1 MPKTRLLD
9 EILAHKREETAA
21 RKRKISEE
29 SFREMAAEAPAGGG
43 LAAALRAR
51 IDGGGPAVIAELK
64 KASPSRGV
72 LRADFDPAGLAAG
85 YRRGGAAALSVLTD
99 AKYFQGSGV
108 VLELARRGGGGL
120 PILRKDFILEPYQLY
135 ESRAMGAAAVLLIAA
150 ALPDG
155 ELAALHRLARDCGL
169 DALVEVHDEDEL
181 ARAAAAGAELIG
193 VNNRDLQ
200 TFAVDL
206 AVTERL
212 APRAPAGALLVA
224 ESGIRDAGDLA
235 RLRRG
240 GVDAFLIGEALMR
253 ADDPGARLAE
263 LLAAA

>member
-9 EILAHKREETAA
+9 EILAHKRAETAA
-21 RKRKISEE
+21 RRRRLSERDC
-29 SFREMAAEAPAGGG
+29 RELAAAAPPGGG

-51 IDGGGPAVIAELK
+51 VDAGRPAAIAELK

-72 LRADFDPAGLAAG
+72 LRADFEPAGLAAG

-99 AKYFQGSGV
+99 AKYFQGSGAA
-108 VLELARRGGGGL
+108 LELARRGGGL
-120 PILRKDFILEPYQLY
+120 PILRKDFILEPYQVY
-135 ESRAMGAAAVLLIAA
+135 ESRALGAAAVLLIAA

-169 DALVEVHDEDEL
+169 EALVEVHDEDEL

-200 TFAVDL
+200 TFEVDL

-224 ESGIRDAGDLA
+224 ESGIRDAADMA

-240 GVDAFLIGEALMR
+240 GVGAFLIGEALMR

>member
-1 MPKTRLLD
+1 MSVTLETIVREKRAHVARRKAERPLSSLD
-9 EILAHKREETAA
+9 
-21 RKRKISEE
+21 
-29 SFREMAAEAPAGGG
+29 AGGHG
-43 LAAALRAR
+43 PVRGFARAVAAA
-51 IDGGGPAVIAELK
+51 DGYALIAEIK

-72 LRADFDPAGLAAG
+72 LRADFEPAGLAAG

-99 AKYFQGSGV
+99 AKYFQGSGAA
-108 VLELARRGGGGL
+108 LELARRGGGL
-120 PILRKDFILEPYQLY
+120 PILRKDFILEPYQIY

-169 DALVEVHDEDEL
+169 EALVEVHDEAEL

-212 APRAPAGALLVA
+212 APRAPPGALLVA
-224 ESGIRDAGDLA
+224 ESGIRDAADMA
-235 RLRRG
+235 RLRRC
-240 GVDAFLIGEALMR
+240 GVGAFLIGEALMR
-253 ADDPGARLAE
+253 AADPGAHLAE

>member
-9 EILAHKREETAA
+9 EILAHKRAETAA
-21 RKRKISEE
+21 RRRRLSEQD
-29 SFREMAAEAPAGGG
+29 FRELAAAAPAGGG

-51 IDGGGPAVIAELK
+51 VDAGRPAVIAELK

-72 LRADFDPAGLAAG
+72 LRADFEPAGLAAG

-99 AKYFQGSGV
+99 AKYFQGSGAA
-108 VLELARRGGGGL
+108 LELARRGGGL
-120 PILRKDFILEPYQLY
+120 PILRKDFILEPYQVY

-169 DALVEVHDEDEL
+169 EALVEVHDEAEL

-200 TFAVDL
+200 TFEVDL

-212 APRAPAGALLVA
+212 APRAPPGALLVA
-224 ESGIRDAGDLA
+224 ESGIRDAADMA
-235 RLRRG
+235 RLRRC
-240 GVDAFLIGEALMR
+240 GVGAFLIGEALMR
-253 ADDPGARLAE
+253 AADPGAHLAE

>member
-1 MPKTRLLD
+1 MPKKRLLD
-9 EILAHKREETAA
+9 EILAHKRAETAA
-21 RKRKISEE
+21 RKRKISEQD
-29 SFREMAAEAPAGGG
+29 FREMAADAPAAGGFS
-43 LAAALRAR
+43 AALRAR
-51 IDGGGPAVIAELK
+51 LADGRPAVIAELK
-64 KASPSRGV
+64 KASPSRGA

-85 YRRGGAAALSVLTD
+85 FRRGGAAALSVLTD
-99 AKYFQGSGV
+99 AKYFQGSGA
-108 VLELARRGGGGL
+108 VLELARRGGGL
-120 PILRKDFILEPYQLY
+120 PILRKDFILEPYQIH

-150 ALPDG
+150 ALPGG

-212 APRAPAGALLVA
+212 APLAPPGALLVA
-224 ESGIRDAGDLA
+224 ESGVRGAGDLA
-235 RLRRG
+235 RLRRC
-240 GVDAFLIGEALMR
+240 GVGAFLIGEALMR
-253 ADDPGARLAE
+253 AADPGARLAE